1 MLTMFQP
8 ALGQPLT
15 GIICP
20 VGQTFYR
27 RKGVRGNRHLLSQR
41 QVSYEPDV
49 DLLEVGQV
57 DLQ

>member
-1 MLTMFQP
+1 MFQP

-27 RKGVRGNRHLLSQR
+27 RKGVRGNRRLLSQR